1 MDTMIKASGIVA
13 KGLTKVYA
21 GKAAV
26 NDLSFEVEPGTVT
39 GFLGP
44 NGAGKSTTMRL
55 IMGLDK
61 PSAGSVTVGGRLHH
75 DLRWPLR
82 EIGAL
87 LEAEAL
93 VSGRS
98 ARAHLLA
105 LARSNAIA
113 KKRVAEVL
121 EMVGL
126 ASVATKRAGSFSL
139 GMRQRLGLATALL
152 GDPGVLVLDEPFN
165 GLDPEGIFWMRTLLR
180 SLAKEGRTVLV
191 SSHLMSEVAQ
201 VADNLVVIGQGRLL
215 AASSVSG
222 FLAEHGKA
230 TLVVRSDKQ
239 AALKDALMRS
249 GEVVE
254 ELGDELVVHHSDG
267 AVVGAVALAVGA
279 VLSEL
284 SVRGDSLEDIFMELT
299 KASSE
304 YHGRGGVS

>member
-1 MDTMIKASGIVA
+1 MHTRTEGSGVSA
-13 KGLTKVYA
+13 KGLTKIYG

-26 NDLSFEVEPGTVT
+26 NDLSFEVTPSMVT

-55 IMGLDK
+55 IMGLDR
-61 PSAGSVTVGGRLHH
+61 PSGGSVLVGGRAHQ
-75 DLRWPLR
+75 DLKWPLR
-82 EIGAL
+82 EIGGL
-87 LEAEAL
+87 LESEAL

-105 LARSNAIA
+105 LARSNAIS

-121 EMVGL
+121 ELVGL
-126 ASVATKRAGSFSL
+126 ASVAKKRAGSFSL

-152 GDPGVLVLDEPFN
+152 GDPGVLILDEPFN

-180 SLAKEGRTVLV
+180 GLAKEGRTVLV
-191 SSHLMSEVAQ
+191 SSHLMSEVSL

-215 AASSVSG
+215 ASNSVSG
-222 FLAEHGKA
+222 FLAEHGRS
-230 TLVVRSDKQ
+230 TLVVRSDDQEKLSRELRRRG
-239 AALKDALMRS
+239 A
-249 GEVVE
+249 VVE

-267 AVVGAVALAVGA
+267 AVVGASALGVGV

-284 SVRGDSLEDIFMELT
+284 SVRSDSLEDIFMELT
-299 KASSE
+299 SGSAE
-304 YHGRGGVS
+304 YQGVHK

>member
-1 MDTMIKASGIVA
+1 
-13 KGLTKVYA
+13 
-21 GKAAV
+21 
-26 NDLSFEVEPGTVT
+26 
-39 GFLGP
+39 
-44 NGAGKSTTMRL
+44 
-55 IMGLDK
+55 
-61 PSAGSVTVGGRLHH
+61 
-75 DLRWPLR
+75 LR
-82 EIGAL
+82 EIGGL

-113 KKRVAEVL
+113 KKRVGEVL

-126 ASVATKRAGSFSL
+126 EAVAKKRAGSFSL
-139 GMRQRLGLATALL
+139 GMRQRLGLATAML

-222 FLAEHGKA
+222 FLAEHGRA

-239 AALKDALMRS
+239 EALRDVLVRA

-254 ELGDELVVHHSDG
+254 EAGDELVVHHSDG
-267 AVVGAVALAVGA
+267 SMVGAAALAVGA
-279 VLSEL
+279 VLREL
-284 SVRGDSLEDIFMELT
+284 SVRSDSLEDIFMELT
-299 KASSE
+299 RESSE
-304 YHGRGGVS
+304 YRGRGGRS

>member
-1 MDTMIKASGIVA
+1 MDTMAKASGISA
-13 KGLTKVYA
+13 KGLTKIYA
-21 GKAAV
+21 GKTAV
-26 NDLSFEVEPGTVT
+26 NDLSFEIAPAMVT

-61 PSAGSVTVGGRLHH
+61 PSAGSVTVGGRTHRE
-75 DLRWPLR
+75 LRWPLR
-82 EIGAL
+82 EIGGL

-113 KKRVAEVL
+113 KKRVGEVL

-126 ASVATKRAGSFSL
+126 EAVAKKRAGSFSL
-139 GMRQRLGLATALL
+139 GMRQRLGLATAML

-222 FLAEHGKA
+222 FLAEHGRA

-239 AALKDALMRS
+239 EALRDVLVRA

-254 ELGDELVVHHSDG
+254 EAGDELVVHHSDG
-267 AVVGAVALAVGA
+267 SMVGAAALAVGA
-279 VLSEL
+279 VLREL
-284 SVRGDSLEDIFMELT
+284 SVRSDSLEDIFMELT
-299 KASSE
+299 RESSE
-304 YHGRGGVS
+304 YRGRGGRS

>member
-1 MDTMIKASGIVA
+1 MDTMGKAPGISA
-13 KGLTKVYA
+13 KGLTKIYS
-21 GKAAV
+21 GKTAV
-26 NDLSFEVEPGTVT
+26 NDLSFDVEPSMVT

-61 PSAGSVTVGGRLHH
+61 PNEGSVTVGGRAHR

-82 EIGAL
+82 EIGGL
-87 LEAEAL
+87 LEADA
-93 VSGRS
+93 VVGGRS

-105 LARSNAIA
+105 LARSNSIA
-113 KKRVAEVL
+113 KKRVGEVL

-126 ASVATKRAGSFSL
+126 ESVASKRAGSFSL

-201 VADNLVVIGQGRLL
+201 VADNLVVIGRGRLL
-215 AASSVSG
+215 ASNSVSG
-222 FLAEHGKA
+222 FLVEHGRA
-230 TLVVRSDKQ
+230 TLVVRSDNQ
-239 AALKDALMRS
+239 VALKDALIRS
-249 GEVVE
+249 GEAVE
-254 ELGDELVVHHSDG
+254 ELGEELIVHHSDG
-267 AVVGAVALAVGA
+267 AVVGALALTVGA
-279 VLSEL
+279 VLCEL
-284 SVRGDSLEDIFMELT
+284 SVRSDSLEDIFMELT
-299 KASSE
+299 KESSE
-304 YHGRGGVS
+304 YKGRGVES